1 MTVGPPERQPREK
14 VVNSIQARV
23 RVITDGQDGRVADA
37 DVLDYSVGGF
47 GLLLSS
53 SFSVEMGDLLEVD
66 LPAEIDSGSRH
77 RVKVVWVKPHS
88 LFAEVGVMKVAD

>member
-1 MTVGPPERQPREK
+1 MTAPLSEGILSTREMLGPDDE
-14 VVNSIQARV
+14 
-23 RVITDGQDGRVADA
+23 VAGA
-37 DVLDYSVGGF
+37 GV
-47 GLLLSS
+47 LSS

-88 LFAEVGVMKVAD
+88 LFAEVGVMKVVD